1 LSFGARPYI
10 LAALQGPRARD
21 LVANGRATHWRKFPV
36 FISPAYAQAAGG
48 SSPGGD
54 LMTFLPM
61 IAIFVVFYF
70 LLIRP
75 QQKRAKETRAMLEA
89 LQKGDEVVT
98 AGGIV
103 GRIAKLTDQY
113 AAIEIAPN
121 VEISV
126 QRGSIS
132 QLLPKGTIKAL

>member
-1 LSFGARPYI
+1 MLASLLHPRLRPGRR
-10 LAALQGPRARD
+10 AASG
-21 LVANGRATHWRKFPV
+21 T
-36 FISPAYAQAAGG
+36 
-48 SSPGGD
+48 D

-61 IAIFVVFYF
+61 VAIFVVFYF

-75 QQKRAKETRAMLEA
+75 QQKKAKEQKAMLEA

-113 AAIEIAPN
+113 ATIEVAPN
-121 VEISV
+121 VEITV
-126 QRGSIS
+126 QRQAVA